1 MTSTLTL
8 LGQSQANESATKM
21 NGSLKMSKSQLDM
34 PIDECDGLRIRD
46 SAKVSA
52 AKDQQVIP
60 DENNNVTKVAKDE
73 DSQVQGETRGAYK
86 MWGFFPV
93 DQPIKTLNSIMIPL
107 VHVACIYS
115 LMNITA
121 DTQWRT
127 ILWGES
133 LQNHRNQRVSKI
145 IPFKNKLE

>member
-34 PIDECDGLRIRD
+34 PIDECDGLRIRG

-52 AKDQQVIP
+52 AKDQQQVIP
-60 DENNNVTKVAKDE
+60 DENNNVTKVANQDE
-73 DSQVQGETRGAYK
+73 DSQQVQPETRGAYK

-107 VHVACIYS
+107 VHVACLYS

-133 LQNHRNQRVSKI
+133 AENHRHTKEFPI
-145 IPFKNKLE
+145 